1 MRLRFSIRLQLLVLS
16 LFFFAIPYLGYNYVW
31 ELEQY
36 LRTGQEQTMIGT
48 ARAVATALHE
58 RPALFDSESAYLKDV
73 RPGTDLYAPPI
84 PYPIQLDGELNDW
97 QQVDDLLTHYGANE
111 IVERFTSAQTNDGT
125 QSAASENKGTASEN
139 KDAASEGN
147 ETSLSFEHMVGR
159 YDQFLYAMFN
169 VTDDTLLWRQANSLS
184 VERGDHLLIGMQTPA
199 GDLARYVVAPYESGW
214 VNAFKLA
221 ESGATNRAVENAL
234 SIQGRWQETA
244 AGYNI
249 ELRFPLSMTSGAL
262 AFAIVDVDDPV
273 TRQKRYAIG
282 TANTNNIDELG
293 TVVTP
298 SPEIERILAGL
309 KYADSRVWVID
320 NHKRV
325 LARAGDIQT
334 ASGLNTAKREASE
347 NLIWRW
353 VETHWLLP
361 LYYHILT
368 KPPADFVDELEDA
381 YALAGRDIGLALN
394 GQPDSLWRL
403 TPDNKA
409 VVVSAA
415 YPIFIEGAVMGAVV
429 VEQTTNGIRTLRNR
443 ALEQLFHVI
452 LAVMILGTLGL
463 LLFASRISN
472 RIRRLR
478 DNTEAIIDANGK
490 IVGKLPIAKEGDEIG
505 DLSRA
510 FSDVLSRLQQYNSY
524 LENMASRL
532 SHELRTPIAVV
543 KSSLDALSQVSVQA
557 SASTSAS
564 QEAQA
569 NAVVQNSAQQDI
581 FVQRAQSGISRLSSI
596 LNAMSEATR
605 LEQAIAQED
614 VTTFNMIDVIKGCVG
629 GYQHAYT
636 DRQFALS
643 CPPDAAMLKGAP
655 DLIAQMFDKI
665 ISNAVD
671 FSQPDNIIDVAV
683 YAKDKRIILTVSN
696 PGPLLPEGM
705 KQQLVQSMVSVRPE
719 GEAQQSESSPHLGL
733 GLYIAD
739 IIIAF
744 HKGSLSLSNKEDRS
758 GVLVTATFPIA

>member
-111 IVERFTSAQTNDGT
+111 IVERFTNLHTNDENQG
-125 QSAASENKGTASEN
+125 AASVNKGTDKAI
-139 KDAASEGN
+139 
-147 ETSLSFEHMVGR
+147 SLSFEHMVGR

-169 VTDDTLLWRQANSLS
+169 VTDDALLWRQANSLS

-199 GDLARYVVAPYESGW
+199 GHLARYVVAPYESGW

-221 ESGATNRAVENAL
+221 ESGTTNRAVENAL

-244 AGYNI
+244 TGYNI

-347 NLIWRW
+347 NPVWRW

-452 LAVMILGTLGL
+452 LAVMLLGTLGL

-510 FSDVLSRLQQYNSY
+510 FSDVLLRLQQYNSY

-543 KSSLDALSQVSVQA
+543 KSSLDALSQVS
-557 SASTSAS
+557 
-564 QEAQA
+564 AQA
-569 NAVVQNSAQQDI
+569 NTQQDV

-636 DRQFALS
+636 DRQFSLS
-643 CPPDAAMLKGAP
+643 CSQDTAMLKGAP

-671 FSQPDNIIDVAV
+671 FSQPDDIIDVAV
-683 YAKDKRIILTVSN
+683 YTKDKRIILTVSN

-705 KQQLVQSMVSVRPE
+705 KKQLVQSMVSVRPE
-719 GEAQQSESSPHLGL
+719 SEAQSAGSPHLGL

-739 IIIAF
+739 IIVAF
-744 HKGSLSLSNKEDRS
+744 HQGTLTLANRDDKR
-758 GVLVTATFPIA
+758 GVTVSVNFPKI

>member
-111 IVERFTSAQTNDGT
+111 IVERFTSLQTSDD
-125 QSAASENKGTASEN
+125 N
-139 KDAASEGN
+139 KDAASETNSAASEDKG
-147 ETSLSFEHMVGR
+147 TASTDKTISLSFEHMVGR

-169 VTDDTLLWRQANSLS
+169 VTDDALLWRQANSLS

-199 GDLARYVVAPYESGW
+199 GHLARYVVAPYESGW

-221 ESGATNRAVENAL
+221 ESGTTNRAVENAL

-244 AGYNI
+244 TGYNI

-347 NLIWRW
+347 NPVWRW

-381 YALAGRDIGLALN
+381 YTLAGRDIGLALN

-452 LAVMILGTLGL
+452 LAVMLLGTLGL

-510 FSDVLSRLQQYNSY
+510 FSDVLLRLQQYNSY

-543 KSSLDALSQVSVQA
+543 KSSLDALSQVS
-557 SASTSAS
+557 
-564 QEAQA
+564 AQA
-569 NAVVQNSAQQDI
+569 NTQQDV

-605 LEQAIAQED
+605 LEQAIAQEE

-636 DRQFALS
+636 DRQFSLS
-643 CPPDAAMLKGAP
+643 CSQDTAMLKGAP

-671 FSQPDNIIDVAV
+671 FSQPDDIIDVAV
-683 YAKDKRIILTVSN
+683 YTKDKRIVLTVSN

-705 KQQLVQSMVSVRPE
+705 KKQLVQSMVSVRPE
-719 GEAQQSESSPHLGL
+719 SEAAQSAGSPHLGL

-739 IIIAF
+739 IIVAF
-744 HKGSLSLSNKEDRS
+744 HQGTLALANRDDKR
-758 GVLVTATFPIA
+758 GVIVSVNFPKI

>member
-111 IVERFTSAQTNDGT
+111 IVERFTNLHTNDENQG
-125 QSAASENKGTASEN
+125 AASVNKGTDKAI
-139 KDAASEGN
+139 
-147 ETSLSFEHMVGR
+147 SLSFEHMVGR

-169 VTDDTLLWRQANSLS
+169 VSDDALLWRQANSLS

-199 GDLARYVVAPYESGW
+199 GQLARYVVAPYESGW

-221 ESGATNRAVENAL
+221 ESGTTNRAVENAL

-244 AGYNI
+244 TGYNI

-347 NLIWRW
+347 NPVWRW

-452 LAVMILGTLGL
+452 LAVMLLGTLGL
-463 LLFASRISN
+463 LLFTSRISN

-510 FSDVLSRLQQYNSY
+510 FSDVLLRLQQYNSY

-543 KSSLDALSQVSVQA
+543 KSSLDALSQVS
-557 SASTSAS
+557 
-564 QEAQA
+564 AQA
-569 NAVVQNSAQQDI
+569 NTQQDV

-605 LEQAIAQED
+605 LEQAIAQEE

-636 DRQFALS
+636 DRQFSLS
-643 CPPDAAMLKGAP
+643 CSQDTAMLKGAP

-671 FSQPDNIIDVAV
+671 FSQPDDIIDVAV
-683 YAKDKRIILTVSN
+683 YTKDKRIVLTVSN

-705 KQQLVQSMVSVRPE
+705 KKQLVQSMVSVRPE
-719 GEAQQSESSPHLGL
+719 SEAAQSAGSPHLGL

-739 IIIAF
+739 IIVAF
-744 HKGSLSLSNKEDRS
+744 HQGTLALANRDDKR
-758 GVLVTATFPIA
+758 GVIVSVNFPKI

>member
-1 MRLRFSIRLQLLVLS
+1 
-16 LFFFAIPYLGYNYVW
+16 
-31 ELEQY
+31 
-36 LRTGQEQTMIGT
+36 
-48 ARAVATALHE
+48 
-58 RPALFDSESAYLKDV
+58 
-73 RPGTDLYAPPI
+73 
-84 PYPIQLDGELNDW
+84 
-97 QQVDDLLTHYGANE
+97 
-111 IVERFTSAQTNDGT
+111 
-125 QSAASENKGTASEN
+125 
-139 KDAASEGN
+139 
-147 ETSLSFEHMVGR
+147 
-159 YDQFLYAMFN
+159 
-169 VTDDTLLWRQANSLS
+169 
-184 VERGDHLLIGMQTPA
+184 
-199 GDLARYVVAPYESGW
+199 
-214 VNAFKLA
+214 
-221 ESGATNRAVENAL
+221 
-234 SIQGRWQETA
+234 
-244 AGYNI
+244 
-249 ELRFPLSMTSGAL
+249 
-262 AFAIVDVDDPV
+262 
-273 TRQKRYAIG
+273 
-282 TANTNNIDELG
+282 
-293 TVVTP
+293 
-298 SPEIERILAGL
+298 
-309 KYADSRVWVID
+309 
-320 NHKRV
+320 
-325 LARAGDIQT
+325 
-334 ASGLNTAKREASE
+334 
-347 NLIWRW
+347 
-353 VETHWLLP
+353 
-361 LYYHILT
+361 
-368 KPPADFVDELEDA
+368 
-381 YALAGRDIGLALN
+381 GLALN

-490 IVGKLPIAKEGDEIG
+490 IVGKLPVAKEGDEIG

-510 FSDVLSRLQQYNSY
+510 FSDVLLRLQQYNSY

-543 KSSLDALSQVSVQA
+543 KSSLDALSQVS
-557 SASTSAS
+557 
-564 QEAQA
+564 AQA
-569 NAVVQNSAQQDI
+569 HTCASLEEQANTVAQNSAQQEV

-643 CPPDAAMLKGAP
+643 YSPDVAMLKGAP

-719 GEAQQSESSPHLGL
+719 SETAQSAGSPHLGL

-739 IIIAF
+739 IIVAF
-744 HKGSLSLSNKEDRS
+744 HQGTLTLANRDDKS
-758 GVLVTATFPIA
+758 GVIVSVNLPKI

>member
-111 IVERFTSAQTNDGT
+111 IVERFTNLHTNDENQG
-125 QSAASENKGTASEN
+125 AASVNKGTDKAI
-139 KDAASEGN
+139 
-147 ETSLSFEHMVGR
+147 SLSFEHMVGR

-169 VTDDTLLWRQANSLS
+169 VTDDALLWRQANSLS

-199 GDLARYVVAPYESGW
+199 GHLARYVVAPYESGW

-221 ESGATNRAVENAL
+221 ESGTTNRAVENAL

-244 AGYNI
+244 TGYNI

-347 NLIWRW
+347 NPVWRW

-452 LAVMILGTLGL
+452 LAVMLLGTLGL

-510 FSDVLSRLQQYNSY
+510 FSDVLLRLQQYNSY

-543 KSSLDALSQVSVQA
+543 KSSLDALSQVS
-557 SASTSAS
+557 
-564 QEAQA
+564 AQA
-569 NAVVQNSAQQDI
+569 NTQQDV

-605 LEQAIAQED
+605 LEQAIAQEE

-636 DRQFALS
+636 DRQFSLS
-643 CPPDAAMLKGAP
+643 CSQDTAMLKGAP

-671 FSQPDNIIDVAV
+671 FSQPDDIIDVAV
-683 YAKDKRIILTVSN
+683 YTKDKRIILTVSN

-705 KQQLVQSMVSVRPE
+705 KKQLVQSMVSVRPE
-719 GEAQQSESSPHLGL
+719 SEAQSAGSPHLGL

-739 IIIAF
+739 IIVAF
-744 HKGSLSLSNKEDRS
+744 HQGTLTLANRDDKR
-758 GVLVTATFPIA
+758 GVTVSVNFPKI

>member
-111 IVERFTSAQTNDGT
+111 IVERFTNLHTNDENQG
-125 QSAASENKGTASEN
+125 AASED
-139 KDAASEGN
+139 KDAASEN
-147 ETSLSFEHMVGR
+147 EGTASTDKAISLSFEHMVGR

-169 VTDDTLLWRQANSLS
+169 VTDDALLWRQANSLS

-199 GDLARYVVAPYESGW
+199 GHLARYVVAPYESGW

-221 ESGATNRAVENAL
+221 ESGTTNRAVENAL

-244 AGYNI
+244 TGYNI

-262 AFAIVDVDDPV
+262 AFAIVDVDDPL

-347 NLIWRW
+347 NPVWRW

-452 LAVMILGTLGL
+452 LAVMLLGTLGL

-510 FSDVLSRLQQYNSY
+510 FSDVLLRLQQYNSY

-543 KSSLDALSQVSVQA
+543 KSSLDALSQVS
-557 SASTSAS
+557 
-564 QEAQA
+564 AQA
-569 NAVVQNSAQQDI
+569 NTQQDV

-636 DRQFALS
+636 DRQFSLS
-643 CPPDAAMLKGAP
+643 CSQDTAMLKGAP

-671 FSQPDNIIDVAV
+671 FSQPDDIIDVAV
-683 YAKDKRIILTVSN
+683 YTKDKRIILTVSN

-705 KQQLVQSMVSVRPE
+705 KKQLVQSMVSVRPE
-719 GEAQQSESSPHLGL
+719 SEAQSAGSPHLGL

-739 IIIAF
+739 IIVAF
-744 HKGSLSLSNKEDRS
+744 HQGTLTLANRDDKR
-758 GVLVTATFPIA
+758 GVIVSVNFPKI